1 MARRMDGWIG
11 ACMSGGGGGQMVNSS
26 PQLNMIYIM
35 RNCHK

>member
-11 ACMSGGGGGQMVNSS
+11 ARMSGGGGQMVNGS